1 MSIQLREVGNR
12 VNFIKRSLHSLDSQ
26 IGHLQDLS
34 ALTVDTLK
42 ALTAQRASEASKV
55 HNEITRELSLS
66 KNVVPGTV
74 DTVPPSK
81 ASILV
86 QRSVYPPA
94 SNMADSLFGRGASE
108 GARLRAELARTPE
121 RRPAFSPEAGSFGI
135 ATHVHALTHPDAA
148 GDSDVSDA
156 HGGAA
161 TFFVST
167 PTQPSSIH
175 THAHTQSTQPGQ
187 SPSSAEAAVE
197 FGAFVG
203 EYVRIGDEAD
213 DDDDACGKKEASCLY
228 PNIALASEMECECY
242 MNPTFTDDEGYIQ
255 SQGTSNSLSGPAP
268 RYASAPRRLRP
279 RRGRPCKGVL
289 QRLRGRVR
297 ARGSASLP
305 CLTPC
310 SKSSLGAVF
319 KPVCTLFQC

>member
-66 KNVVPGTV
+66 KNVVPGAV

-86 QRSVYPPA
+86 QRSVYPPPA
-94 SNMADSLFGRGASE
+94 NMADSLFGRGVSE
-108 GARLRAELARTPE
+108 GERLRAELAMTPE
-121 RRPAFSPEAGSFGI
+121 RRPVFSPEAFGV
-135 ATHVHALTHPDAA
+135 AAHAHAPFTHPDDPC
-148 GDSDVSDA
+148 DSSLPDA
-156 HGGAA
+156 PGAAA

-167 PTQPSSIH
+167 PTQPSSTHTHTHSIH
-175 THAHTQSTQPGQ
+175 TGQAH
-187 SPSSAEAAVE
+187 SPVEAAVE

-203 EYVRIGDEAD
+203 EYKKMEHD
-213 DDDDACGKKEASCLY
+213 DNGKKGASCLY
-228 PNIALASEMECECY
+228 PDVVVMSELESECY
-242 MNPTFTDDEGYIQ
+242 VNPTFTDDEGYVR
-255 SQGTSNSLSGPAP
+255 SQETSNSLPGPAP
-268 RYASAPRRLRP
+268 RSVSVPRRQRLR
-279 RRGRPCKGVL
+279 RRQLCKGDL

-297 ARGSASLP
+297 VRGLALLP
-305 CLTPC
+305 HPTQSQERFSNPC
-310 SKSSLGAVF
+310 
-319 KPVCTLFQC
+319 PVLAFLKFRIN

>member
-86 QRSVYPPA
+86 QRSVYPPP

-108 GARLRAELARTPE
+108 GARLRAELAMTPE

-135 ATHVHALTHPDAA
+135 AAHALPHQDDA
-148 GDSDVSDA
+148 GDSNLSNIR
-156 HGGAA
+156 GATA
-161 TFFVST
+161 TFFAST
-167 PTQPSSIH
+167 PTQPSSILSHVH
-175 THAHTQSTQPGQ
+175 THNTQTGQ
-187 SPSSAEAAVE
+187 SHPLAEAAVE

-203 EYVRIGDEAD
+203 EYKEIRDEED
-213 DDDDACGKKEASCLY
+213 DDGDDGRCGQKRASCLY
-228 PNIALASEMECECY
+228 SNVVVASELGCECY
-242 MNPTFTDDEGYIQ
+242 VNPAFTDDEGYMR
-255 SQGTSNSLSGPAP
+255 SQEASKSLAGPAQ
-268 RYASAPRRLRP
+268 RSVSAPRRLRP
-279 RRGRPCKGVL
+279 QRCQPCKRVL
-289 QRLRGRVR
+289 QRLRGKVRV
-297 ARGSASLP
+297 RGSASP
-305 CLTPC
+305 PHPTP
-310 SKSSLGAVF
+310 
-319 KPVCTLFQC
+319 

>member
-66 KNVVPGTV
+66 KNVVPGNV

-86 QRSVYPPA
+86 QRSVYPA
-94 SNMADSLFGRGASE
+94 TSTMADSLFGRGASE
-108 GARLRAELARTPE
+108 GARLRAELAMSPE
-121 RRPAFSPEAGSFGI
+121 RMPLFSPEAGPFGT
-135 ATHVHALTHPDAA
+135 AAHVHALAHPDDA
-148 GDSDVSDA
+148 GDGTLPSVC
-156 HGGAA
+156 GAPA

-167 PTQPSSIH
+167 PTQPSSMH
-175 THAHTQSTQPGQ
+175 SHKFTHSTQTGQ
-187 SPSSAEAAVE
+187 APSPAEAAVE

-203 EYVRIGDEAD
+203 KYEKMED
-213 DDDDACGKKEASCLY
+213 DDEDDYNDYGKKDDSCLY
-228 PNIALASEMECECY
+228 PNIVVTSELECECY
-242 MNPTFTDDEGYIQ
+242 VNPAFTDDEGRVQI
-255 SQGTSNSLSGPAP
+255 QGTSNSLPGPAP
-268 RYASAPRRLRP
+268 KSVSAPRRHRP
-279 RRGRPCKGVL
+279 RSCQPCKGVL

-297 ARGSASLP
+297 VRGLALP
-305 CLTPC
+305 PYPTPC
-310 SKSSLGAVF
+310 CKS
-319 KPVCTLFQC
+319 

>member
-86 QRSVYPPA
+86 QRSVYPPP

-108 GARLRAELARTPE
+108 GARLRAELAMTPE
-121 RRPAFSPEAGSFGI
+121 RRPVFSPEAGSVGI
-135 ATHVHALTHPDAA
+135 AAHALTHPDDV
-148 GDSDVSDA
+148 GDSNPSNA
-156 HGGAA
+156 HGATA
-161 TFFVST
+161 TFFAST

-175 THAHTQSTQPGQ
+175 SRLPTHNTQTGQ
-187 SPSSAEAAVE
+187 SHVPAEAAVE

-203 EYVRIGDEAD
+203 EYAKIRDED
-213 DDDDACGKKEASCLY
+213 DDCGKKGASCLY
-228 PNIALASEMECECY
+228 PNVVVASVLECECY
-242 MNPTFTDDEGYIQ
+242 VNPAFTDDEGYVQ
-255 SQGTSNSLSGPAP
+255 SQGTSDSLTGPAH
-268 RYASAPRRLRP
+268 RSVYAPRRLRP
-279 RRGRPCKGVL
+279 RHSQPCKGVL
-289 QRLRGRVR
+289 KRCHHRLGV
-297 ARGSASLP
+297 RGSALP
-305 CLTPC
+305 PHPYTLLQI
-310 SKSSLGAVF
+310 SGVVF
-319 KPVCTLFQC
+319 KPV

>member
-74 DTVPPSK
+74 DTIPPSK

-86 QRSVYPPA
+86 QRSVYPPP

-108 GARLRAELARTPE
+108 GARLRAELAMTPE
-121 RRPAFSPEAGSFGI
+121 RRPAFSPEAGSLGI
-135 ATHVHALTHPDAA
+135 ATHARTLAHPEGA
-148 GDSDVSDA
+148 GDGSVPSA
-156 HGGAA
+156 RGAAA

-167 PTQPSSIH
+167 PTQPHSSQ
-175 THAHTQSTQPGQ
+175 TGQAHSTL
-187 SPSSAEAAVE
+187 EAAVE

-203 EYVRIGDEAD
+203 ESEKWKMMIVERKKL
-213 DDDDACGKKEASCLY
+213 CG
-228 PNIALASEMECECY
+228 CE
-242 MNPTFTDDEGYIQ
+242 
-255 SQGTSNSLSGPAP
+255 
-268 RYASAPRRLRP
+268 
-279 RRGRPCKGVL
+279 
-289 QRLRGRVR
+289 
-297 ARGSASLP
+297 
-305 CLTPC
+305 
-310 SKSSLGAVF
+310 
-319 KPVCTLFQC
+319 

>member
-42 ALTAQRASEASKV
+42 TLTAQRASEASKV

-86 QRSVYPPA
+86 QRSVYPPP
-94 SNMADSLFGRGASE
+94 SNMADSLFGRGVSE
-108 GARLRAELARTPE
+108 GVRLRAELARTPE
-121 RRPAFSPEAGSFGI
+121 RRPAFTPEAGSFGI
-135 ATHVHALTHPDAA
+135 TAHAHVLTQPDDAS
-148 GDSDVSDA
+148 DSDVPNA
-156 HGGAA
+156 RGATA

-175 THAHTQSTQPGQ
+175 SHTHTQNIEKGQ
-187 SPSSAEAAVE
+187 SHSSAEAAVE
-197 FGAFVG
+197 FGSFVG
-203 EYVRIGDEAD
+203 EYVKIGD
-213 DDDDACGKKEASCLY
+213 DDDDCGRKEASCLY
-228 PNIALASEMECECY
+228 PDVVVASELACECY
-242 MNPTFTDDEGYIQ
+242 VNATFTDDEGYVQ
-255 SQGTSNSLSGPAP
+255 SQGTSDSLTGPAP
-268 RYASAPRRLRP
+268 GSGSTPRRLRP
-279 RRGRPCKGVL
+279 RRSHPCKGVRR
-289 QRLRGRVR
+289 QLRGRVR
-297 ARGSASLP
+297 GSASP
-305 CLTPC
+305 PHPTPRC
-310 SKSSLGAVF
+310 RSQERFSNLRTLYSSF
-319 KPVCTLFQC
+319 SI

>member
-42 ALTAQRASEASKV
+42 ALAAQRASEASKV

-74 DTVPPSK
+74 DTIPPSK

-86 QRSVYPPA
+86 QRSVYPPP

-108 GARLRAELARTPE
+108 GARLRAELAMTPE

-135 ATHVHALTHPDAA
+135 AAHTRTHAHPDGA
-148 GDSDVSDA
+148 GDSNLPSA
-156 HGGAA
+156 RGAAA

-167 PTQPSSIH
+167 PTQPHSIH
-175 THAHTQSTQPGQ
+175 SQTHAHSTQTGQ
-187 SPSSAEAAVE
+187 SHSPAEAAVE

-203 EYVRIGDEAD
+203 EYEKMEDEVD
-213 DDDDACGKKEASCLY
+213 DDDCGKKEVSCLY
-228 PNIALASEMECECY
+228 PNVVVANELECECY
-242 MNPTFTDDEGYIQ
+242 VNPAFTEDEGYVQ
-255 SQGTSNSLSGPAP
+255 SQGTSNSLPGPAP
-268 RYASAPRRLRP
+268 RSVSAPRRPRP
-279 RRGRPCKGVL
+279 PRCQPCKGVL
-289 QRLRGRVR
+289 QRLRGRARV
-297 ARGSASLP
+297 RGSASPPHPSP
-305 CLTPC
+305 CRQPQERFSNPC
-310 SKSSLGAVF
+310 TIYSSI
-319 KPVCTLFQC
+319 

>member
-66 KNVVPGTV
+66 KNVVPGSV
-74 DTVPPSK
+74 DAVPPSK

-86 QRSVYPPA
+86 QRSVYPPP

-108 GARLRAELARTPE
+108 GARLRAELATSPE
-121 RRPAFSPEAGSFGI
+121 RRPACPPEAGYFGGV
-135 ATHVHALTHPDAA
+135 AHTHALAQPDDA
-148 GDSDVSDA
+148 GDRNPPNVR
-156 HGGAA
+156 GASA

-167 PTQPSSIH
+167 PTQPSSVH
-175 THAHTQSTQPGQ
+175 TLAHTQTHVTHTGRTH
-187 SPSSAEAAVE
+187 SPPEAAVE

-203 EYVRIGDEAD
+203 EYYNRWSDNL
-213 DDDDACGKKEASCLY
+213 LY
-228 PNIALASEMECECY
+228 LLY
-242 MNPTFTDDEGYIQ
+242 T
-255 SQGTSNSLSGPAP
+255 
-268 RYASAPRRLRP
+268 
-279 RRGRPCKGVL
+279 
-289 QRLRGRVR
+289 
-297 ARGSASLP
+297 
-305 CLTPC
+305 
-310 SKSSLGAVF
+310 
-319 KPVCTLFQC
+319 TLM

>member
-86 QRSVYPPA
+86 QRSVFPPP

-108 GARLRAELARTPE
+108 GARLRAELAKTPE
-121 RRPAFSPEAGSFGI
+121 RRPAFFPEAGSFGI
-135 ATHVHALTHPDAA
+135 ATHAHALSHLDTT
-148 GDSDVSDA
+148 GDSDVSNA
-156 HGGAA
+156 QGGAA

-175 THAHTQSTQPGQ
+175 AHTHTHNTQMGQ
-187 SPSSAEAAVE
+187 SQSSVEPAVE

-203 EYVRIGDEAD
+203 EYVKIGDD
-213 DDDDACGKKEASCLY
+213 DDDDANGEKKEASNSYL
-228 PNIALASEMECECY
+228 NTAVANELECECFV
-242 MNPTFTDDEGYIQ
+242 NPTFTDDDGYVQ
-255 SQGTSNSLSGPAP
+255 SQGTSNSLPGLV
-268 RYASAPRRLRP
+268 PRRLRP
-279 RRGRPCKGVL
+279 RRCQPCKGVL

-297 ARGSASLP
+297 VRGSASAP
-305 CLTPC
+305 YPTFFC
-310 SKSSLGAVF
+310 KSRRG
-319 KPVCTLFQC
+319 FQTCV

>member
-66 KNVVPGTV
+66 KNVVPGSV

-86 QRSVYPPA
+86 QRSVYPPP

-108 GARLRAELARTPE
+108 GARLRAELAMTPE

-135 ATHVHALTHPDAA
+135 AAHALPHPDDA
-148 GDSDVSDA
+148 GDSNPSNTR
-156 HGGAA
+156 GATA
-161 TFFVST
+161 TFFAST

-175 THAHTQSTQPGQ
+175 SHVHTHNTQTGQ
-187 SPSSAEAAVE
+187 SHPLAEAAVE

-203 EYVRIGDEAD
+203 EYKEIRDEGD
-213 DDDDACGKKEASCLY
+213 DDDDGSCGQKRAS
-228 PNIALASEMECECY
+228 NVVVASELGCECY
-242 MNPTFTDDEGYIQ
+242 VNPAFIDDEGYMR
-255 SQGTSNSLSGPAP
+255 SQGASNSLTGPAQ
-268 RYASAPRRLRP
+268 RSVCAPRRLRP
-279 RRGRPCKGVL
+279 RRGQPCKRVL
-289 QRLRGRVR
+289 RRLRGKVRV
-297 ARGSASLP
+297 RGSASP
-305 CLTPC
+305 PHRTP
-310 SKSSLGAVF
+310 
-319 KPVCTLFQC
+319 